1 MPFLVNPFFHRGPIR
16 EAQFFYNRED
26 ETARVLTL
34 LDNIQNV
41 AIVGQRRIG
50 KTSLL
55 LHVSRSETYVAHG
68 LPKETSVFVY
78 VDSQELGEL
87 DETQTR
93 GFMARQLA
101 TALPEVIDPEE
112 LSLTL
117 SHHDFRGL
125 IEQLT
130 TSGFKT
136 FLLLDEFE
144 ALAANPALTPRFF
157 SGLRALSS
165 QFNLAFVTA
174 SRLSLF
180 DLTYTREDT
189 LSSPFFNTFAHI
201 SLGLFTEDL
210 AGGMIK
216 TLARNVGLSL
226 PSNIIHQIVKVAGPH
241 PFFLQLAAFHACET
255 LDETG
260 EASSLWEQHFEAEAI
275 PHFKYY
281 WTHLSTEEQFAL
293 AALPFNREAENQILN
308 ALGEAALTRRDSN
321 GWTYL
326 SQVFERFVR
335 RQTVPNLLQ
344 LGSLVLDLAGR
355 QATGSGGSLK
365 VTKTEFDA
373 LALLIRNA
381 GRVVS
386 PQELENALWGD
397 EYIED
402 PERVRAVI
410 KSLRKALSE
419 DAEYLTTKWGKG
431 YTMQALG

>member
-1 MPFLVNPFFHRGPIR
+1 M
-16 EAQFFYNRED
+16 
-26 ETARVLTL
+26 
-34 LDNIQNV
+34 
-41 AIVGQRRIG
+41 
-50 KTSLL
+50 
-55 LHVSRSETYVAHG
+55 SRSETYVAHG
-68 LPKETSVFVY
+68 LQKQTSIFVY
-78 VDSQELGEL
+78 VDGQEFGEL
-87 DETQTR
+87 DEAQAR

-101 TALPEVIDPEE
+101 AALPEVIDPEE
-112 LSLTL
+112 LTLTL
-117 SHHDFRGL
+117 SHHDFGGL

-144 ALAANPALTPRFF
+144 TLAANPSLTPRFF

-180 DLTYTREDT
+180 DLTYAREDT

-201 SLGLFTEDL
+201 NLGLFTENL
-210 AGGMIK
+210 AGGMIE
-216 TLARNVGLSL
+216 TLAGNVGLSL
-226 PSNIIHQIVKVAGPH
+226 PSDLIHQIVEVAGPH
-241 PFFLQLAAFHACET
+241 PFFLQLAAYHACET
-255 LDETG
+255 MDETG
-260 EASSLWEQHFEAEAI
+260 EASSIWEQRFEAEAI
-275 PHFKYY
+275 THFKYY
-281 WTHLSTEEQFAL
+281 WTHLSTEQKFAL
-293 AALPFNREAENQILN
+293 TALPFHHESENQIMN
-308 ALGEAALTRRDSN
+308 VLGEAALIRRNSN

-326 SQVFERFVR
+326 SQSFERFVR

-344 LGSLVLDLAGR
+344 LGPLLLDLAGR
-355 QATGSGGSLK
+355 RSIGSEGSLR

-373 LALLIRNA
+373 LAFLIRNA

-410 KSLRKALSE
+410 KGLRKALGE

-431 YTMQALG
+431 YSLQAPT